1 MSSANGP
8 ITPNNASAQSAR
20 PDPATRTFRTGTS
33 TALQH
38 LRFCDFT
45 GQLAGAGAT
54 KWMASFGAE
63 VIRIEDP
70 VIEGRW
76 DLLRGLPPYVD
87 ERRGNELGGAF
98 NNHNVG
104 KLGVTL
110 NLRAKRGKELLRE
123 IVAISDV
130 VTENFA
136 AGVLER
142 LGFGYDELVKIK
154 PDIIYVSNCGF
165 GHAGPYRQYKT
176 WGPIVQA
183 VCGLAFSSGLPD
195 MDPAG
200 YGFSYMDHHGGSFM
214 AIAILAAVVHRN
226 RTGEGQWIDMSC
238 TDAGA
243 SMLGP
248 VVLDGTVN
256 NRPLRRPG
264 SPNSNRNP
272 HPPMAPH
279 GIYRCAGDDSWIAI
293 ACTSEA
299 DWQTLRAQIGE
310 AVVDSRFDDLAGRLA
325 YEDELDSL
333 VTQWTCSQ
341 DRFVLAARLQE
352 VGIAAAG
359 VAKPVDRIDHD
370 PATSEFGLWPTVEH
384 AAMGAV
390 RVDGHPVHLSETD
403 WSMKRGAAL
412 LGQDNDYVY
421 GELLGLAADEITT
434 LKTEGV
440 L

>member
-1 MSSANGP
+1 VPEVA
-8 ITPNNASAQSAR
+8 ADFERAAR
-20 PDPATRTFRTGTS
+20 PDPSTRTYRTGTS

-70 VIEGRW
+70 TNEGRW
-76 DLLRGLPPYVD
+76 DLLRGLPPYID
-87 ERRGNELGGAF
+87 ERRGNELSGAF

-110 NLRAKRGKELLRE
+110 NLRTERGKELLRE

-142 LGFGYDELVKIK
+142 LGFGYEELRRIR

-165 GHAGPYRQYKT
+165 GHVGPYRQYKT

-183 VCGLAFSSGLPD
+183 MCGLAFTSGLPGL
-195 MDPAG
+195 DPAG

-214 AIAILAAVVHRN
+214 SIAILSAIVHRN

-243 SMLGP
+243 AMLGP
-248 VVLDGTVN
+248 AVLDGTVN
-256 NRPLRRPG
+256 QRPMRREG
-264 SPNSNRNP
+264 SPNSNRSQ
-272 HPPMAPH
+272 HPAMAPH
-279 GIYRCAGDDSWIAI
+279 GIYRCAGHDAWIAI
-293 ACTSEA
+293 ACTSEQE
-299 DWQTLRAQIGE
+299 WSVLRSRIGGV
-310 AVVDSRFDDLAGRLA
+310 ALDARLDDLAGRLVH
-325 YEDELDSL
+325 EDELDAA
-333 VTQWTCSQ
+333 VTAWTRSE
-341 DRFVLAARLQE
+341 DRFVLAASLQE
-352 VGIAAAG
+352 AGIAAAA
-359 VAKPVDRIDHD
+359 VAKPVDRIDND
-370 PATSEFGLWPTVEH
+370 PATEAFGLWPVVEH
-384 AAMGAV
+384 GAIGKV
-390 RVDGHPVHLSETD
+390 RVDGHPVHLSSTD
-403 WSMKRGAAL
+403 WSMRRGAAL
-412 LGQDNDYVY
+412 LGQDNDYVF
-421 GELLGLAADEITT
+421 GELLGLSAGEIAALREG
-434 LKTEGV
+434 GV